1 MNLPFFIARRYL
13 FSYKGHH
20 AINIISRIAVV
31 GVAVTTMALV
41 CTLSVFNGFQ
51 ELVASLFTSFD
62 PELKVV
68 PAQGKVIAADDPAV
82 TAIRSYKDVAAATEC
97 LEGQA
102 LVRYGNRQSVVRIK
116 GVDDNY
122 SRTSDLSK
130 ILYGDG
136 DFALKADVLYYGTPG
151 LQLAAQL
158 GLGVRYEY
166 PLEVYAPRRG
176 ERISMVNPMES
187 FNRDELHSPGVVFS
201 VNQKKYDGEYIL
213 TSIDFT
219 RRIFEQQGCISSLE
233 LKLKDGADI
242 ASVQK
247 ELGKLAGTK
256 LKVLNRYEQQED
268 VFRIMRVEKLVAYIF
283 LTFILVIA
291 CFNIIGSLSMLD
303 YRQARRHGH
312 APQPRRRRPHHR
324 AHILVRGAAHLV
336 HRRGG
341 SARCSACC
349 SAWRN
354 NTSACSRRRRSRK
367 LHSRRLP
374 RERTCVGHSRDI
386 RNRARG
392 RTPVHLVSR
401 ALPEQTAALIPRF
414 TFHIRPRHAARLFC
428 PHFRNM

>member
-13 FSYKGHH
+13 FSYKRHH

-213 TSIDFT
+213 ASIDFT

-233 LKLKDGADI
+233 LKLKDWADI

-291 CFNIIGSLSMLD
+291 CFNIIGSLSMLIID
-303 YRQARRHGH
+303 KRDDMATLRNLGADDRTIVRIFSFEGRLISFIGVVAGTVLGLLLCLAQQHFGLLKMGDEAGSFIVDAYPVSVHAWDIAVIFVTVLVAGH
-312 APQPRRRRPHHR
+312 LSTWYP
-324 AHILVRGAAHLV
+324 VRYL
-336 HRRGG
+336 
-341 SARCSACC
+341 S
-349 SAWRN
+349 
-354 NTSACSRRRRSRK
+354 K
-367 LHSRRLP
+367 RL
-374 RERTCVGHSRDI
+374 
-386 RNRARG
+386 
-392 RTPVHLVSR
+392 L
-401 ALPEQTAALIPRF
+401 
-414 TFHIRPRHAARLFC
+414 
-428 PHFRNM
+428 